1 MKPAFDSFI
10 KLHAIHA
17 NTVGI
22 EMIARCLVTSSPRLR
37 NDTLQLIDL
46 RLRTTESTEL
56 FIY

>member
-1 MKPAFDSFI
+1 
-10 KLHAIHA
+10 
-17 NTVGI
+17 
-22 EMIARCLVTSSPRLR
+22 VTSSPRLR